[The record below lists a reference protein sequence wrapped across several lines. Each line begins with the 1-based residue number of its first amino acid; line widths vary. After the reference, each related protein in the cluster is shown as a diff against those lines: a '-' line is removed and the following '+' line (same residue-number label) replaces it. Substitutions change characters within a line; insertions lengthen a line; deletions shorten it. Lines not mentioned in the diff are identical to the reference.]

1 MNNQIATMPD
11 ANADAQPKAIDV
23 NASGEAAP
31 SSGSIRAAAPRIA
44 MMPNMNENS
53 AAATGATPN
62 AKATATVDPLRETP
76 GRIAKACATPMYA
89 AAFQVGSLWVAVA
102 NVLRP

>member
-1 MNNQIATMPD
+1 
-11 ANADAQPKAIDV
+11 
-23 NASGEAAP
+23 
-31 SSGSIRAAAPRIA
+31 

-89 AAFQVGSLWVAVA
+89 AAFQVGSLCLFETSAATDDVT
-102 NVLRP
+102 LFLKI